1 MAWRLLLVDQSFS
14 SWMGW
19 DPCIPISTTNGIGRV
34 STFARL
40 YFAKDPNVGRLV
52 RALSSPALSPP
63 CPTTAAAQKKSPG
76 TQAGAV
82 RLHHRDGGRFDDPN
96 HAPGSWIDDHAP
108 VIDIGIRVVAV
119 PRDRIDVHGPRQR
132 LAHHD
137 FLSDPI
143 IAARVPGH
151 ETQHV
156 ARELDSRADRTADD
170 ATDRSA
176 GAIALTKTFL
186 GRRLRGRQRRPQR
199 SRCDNT
205 RNVHLPHDVLL
216 LLLTSVD
223 E

>member
-1 MAWRLLLVDQSFS
+1 MLTAE
-14 SWMGW
+14 
-19 DPCIPISTTNGIGRV
+19 I
-34 STFARL
+34 ARARSQAL
-40 YFAKDPNVGRLV
+40 GPN
-52 RALSSPALSPP
+52 
-63 CPTTAAAQKKSPG
+63 TKSPG
-76 TQAGAV
+76 AGPGLFGYILVTAG
-82 RLHHRDGGRFDDPN
+82 LFDYPD

-199 SRCDNT
+199 SRSDNT
-205 RNVHLPHDVLL
+205 RNEFLPHDVLL
-216 LLLTSVD
+216 LLLTSV
-223 E
+223 EETRGHGAQFRAHPPTGTW